1 MDKQLSETP
10 SESMRCAESITMS
23 HLPFPTKSNN
33 ILYTLQKTANRTHR
47 KLQLN
52 SNCFINS
59 FRTKDIYTNILL

>member
-10 SESMRCAESITMS
+10 TKSKRCADSITMS

-33 ILYTLQKTANRTHR
+33 ILYTLQKTSNRTHR

-52 SNCFINS
+52 SNCFIKS
-59 FRTKDIYTNILL
+59 IHTKDIYTTILL